1 MSPATISDPARH
13 HCYPTALQRAVIS
26 PQSTGHILAAMC
38 RTKMQHHTPSSK
50 QTVVVG
56 LSAQQSRAGS
66 LQPPW
71 VGVSSSTN
79 HRGTCSIPAA
89 WEPRCWACCPPL
101 RPSMG
106 QGLLPR
112 AAGGQ
117 QTLPPWEGHQ
127 GLWQG
132 PRARSCSP
140 MGLAV
145 SLCQKPVPKPTTIRL
160 PQLSFLQPQSQ
171 PLHGQSVAQC
181 TLLGS
186 HTQRCTYPQ
195 SQKDAA
201 QTDATSADSCSSSST
216 SDDLLEEHTEQLEQV
231 RASGTVPA
239 CGPPGAGRQCPDVLL
254 PQVTVQA
261 GSKHHRKK
269 WAIKEHQCWAQNMSS
284 TGHRTTKEEA
294 QGRRQCHQAALSQ
307 AAQVPARSLA
317 AQSHPQHKEEQL
329 WPCAGSTMQR
339 TEEQPCSCARS
350 STQHPADSSI
360 VEPQAPQVA
369 AESRELAVWLQ
380 RELSQWHAA
389 AHAKQELQ
397 KSQEQLQALEE
408 QLRAQKEQNQ
418 TLQRSLAQQQE
429 VLAATKAREMQ
440 NLQQLSRHRQ
450 TIHDLQQKAAS
461 SRKHIAELLQQV
473 EEVASLKAELAQ
485 VQRKIGHNLPLLCHY
500 EEERQQL
507 HRELKKQ
514 QKAQE
519 QSRQE
524 AYSFQEKLQQ
534 LSSQVQYWQ
543 QLHQDTQRTLARRE
557 DELAVCKAELAF
569 KEELV
574 KAMKQAQAR
583 NRRNHSP
590 RAGGVQPE
598 PQAPLKDRSW
608 ATGRAE
614 VERPGQEWANC
625 RAKTNKG
632 GGGGSVETLHAS
644 HTSACSNSSRLH
656 QDRNPMLVNNNQSL
670 KEQMQPNEKQQHKI
684 QQQVKQAAEFTG
696 DSQHLQDTLD
706 SLHVE
711 NTYLRARTHIQYHNH
726 EQMKALQGSNLT
738 ARALQNLARL
748 PLPGTHLQD
757 EK

>member
-1 MSPATISDPARH
+1 MFREVPAVRCQPRETWGGLQGAEVIMAELSSPTQPQQQEMESCRSQD
-13 HCYPTALQRAVIS
+13 QREAAVLE
-26 PQSTGHILAAMC
+26 PQHGEAWTCQDSQQQDMLAF
-38 RTKMQHHTPSSK
+38 
-50 QTVVVG
+50 
-56 LSAQQSRAGS
+56 L
-66 LQPPW
+66 
-71 VGVSSSTN
+71 
-79 HRGTCSIPAA
+79 
-89 WEPRCWACCPPL
+89 
-101 RPSMG
+101 
-106 QGLLPR
+106 
-112 AAGGQ
+112 
-117 QTLPPWEGHQ
+117 QTLQKDLDNCRHLNLMRLAQLQLQMFAVEQKHQ
-127 GLWQG
+127 DLI
-132 PRARSCSP
+132 S
-140 MGLAV
+140 
-145 SLCQKPVPKPTTIRL
+145 QKH
-160 PQLSFLQPQSQ
+160 QYQ
-171 PLHGQSVAQC
+171 AMME
-181 TLLGS
+181 
-186 HTQRCTYPQ
+186 Q

-216 SDDLLEEHTEQLEQV
+216 SDDLLEEHTEQLE
-231 RASGTVPA
+231 
-239 CGPPGAGRQCPDVLL
+239 
-254 PQVTVQA
+254 QVTVQA

-369 AESRELAVWLQ
+369 AESSCGHACRELAVWLQ